1 MHNRLKHVTFRI
13 EKEILCKTPQALLT
27 RRFQGQ
33 SRDLASQNHGP
44 VPSSMIALQKSYRK
58 RGDCS
63 RSRPRN
69 YAIFVFD

>member
-33 SRDLASQNHGP
+33 SRDLTSQNHGP
-44 VPSSMIALQKSYRK
+44 VPSMIALQKSYRK

-63 RSRPRN
+63 RSRPPELCNFR
-69 YAIFVFD
+69 I